1 MVRGDVGT
9 NRCDDGSVT
18 QPLASVYSAWTAH
31 VVESTPERLARPSRA
46 AAWTV
51 KELLLHQLLDARR
64 ALVALATP
72 ADGLPDVD
80 EVTYW
85 RSFHPDEG
93 EGGAAHA
100 RFVVACAAAYDREHL
115 VEEWRATSAAATHA
129 ASSPTSARVSTQG
142 HALTVEDLCSTLV
155 VEATVHLL
163 DAHGT
168 PPADALEHTVEVL
181 SRLRGRP
188 LPADGAD
195 EVLRATGR
203 LPSDEPDYPL
213 LG

>member
-1 MVRGDVGT
+1 MT
-9 NRCDDGSVT
+9 HI
-18 QPLASVYSAWTAH
+18 LESVYSAWTEQ
-31 VVESTPERLARPSRA
+31 VVASPPEHLARRSRA
-46 AAWTV
+46 EAWTV
-51 KELLLHQLLDARR
+51 KELMLHQLLDARR

-72 ADGLPDVD
+72 TQGEPDVD

-85 RSFHPDEG
+85 RPFRPDEG
-93 EGGAAHA
+93 DGGAAHA
-100 RFVVACAAAYDREHL
+100 RFVVACAAAYDQEQL
-115 VEEWRATSAAATHA
+115 DEEWRGTSAAVVHA
-129 ASSPTSARVSTQG
+129 ASSPTSALVSTQE
-142 HALTVEDLCSTLV
+142 HTLTVDNLCSTLV

-168 PPADALEHTVEVL
+168 PPTDALEHTVEVL
-181 SRLRGRP
+181 ARLRGRP

>member
-1 MVRGDVGT
+1 MT
-9 NRCDDGSVT
+9 HI
-18 QPLASVYSAWTAH
+18 LESVYSAWTAH
-31 VVESTPERLARPSRA
+31 VAESTPERLARPSRA

-72 ADGLPDVD
+72 AQGEPDVD

-85 RSFHPDEG
+85 RPFRPDEG
-93 EGGAAHA
+93 DGGAAHA
-100 RFVVACAAAYDREHL
+100 RFVVACAAAYDQEQL
-115 VEEWRATSAAATHA
+115 DEEWRGTSAAVVHA
-129 ASSPTSARVSTQG
+129 ASSPASALVSTQG
-142 HALTVEDLCSTLV
+142 HTLTVDNLCSTLV

-168 PPADALEHTVEVL
+168 PPADALQHTVSVL
-181 SRLRGRP
+181 GRLRGHP
-188 LPADGAD
+188 LPADGAE

>member
-1 MVRGDVGT
+1 MA
-9 NRCDDGSVT
+9 
-18 QPLASVYSAWTAH
+18 PALASVYAAWTDH
-31 VVESTPERLARPSRA
+31 LDDLEPEQLGQPSRA
-46 AAWTV
+46 SAWTV

-72 ADGLPDVD
+72 APGDPDVD

-85 RSFHPDEG
+85 RPFRPDQG
-93 EGGAAHA
+93 DGGAAHA
-100 RFVVACAAAYDREHL
+100 DFVVACAAAYDHDQL
-115 VEEWRATSAAATHA
+115 VEEWRDTSAAVVHA
-129 ASSPTSARVSTQG
+129 ASSPTSALVSTQG
-142 HALTVEDLCSTLV
+142 HTLTVEDLCSTLV

-168 PPADALEHTVEVL
+168 PPADALEHTVRVL
-181 SRLRGRP
+181 AKLRGRP
-188 LPADGAD
+188 LPAEGAD

-203 LPSDEPDYPL
+203 LPSDQPDYPL